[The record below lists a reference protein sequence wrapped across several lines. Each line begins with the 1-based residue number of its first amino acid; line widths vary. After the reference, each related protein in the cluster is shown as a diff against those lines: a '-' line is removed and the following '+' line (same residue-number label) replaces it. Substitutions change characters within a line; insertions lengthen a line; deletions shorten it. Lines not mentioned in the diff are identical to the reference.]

1 MMTRLINKA
10 PGSYLI
16 NLLAVYFCYAGCRI
30 AFLAENWSLFKDDIS
45 YNLLMRW
52 MYGGFVFDT
61 SAIFYTNV
69 IYLLLVLLPL
79 HYKETPFIDKLAKWW
94 FIIINSLC
102 IIMNL
107 MDAVYF
113 SFTNHRATAI
123 IFDEF
128 KNEHNLGNIAGIELY
143 RHWYLVLLSILL
155 ITFLVKCYR
164 TPQSTNR
171 TTPLW
176 KYYTIQTIALL
187 VAVTLTIGGIRGGF
201 TTAIRP
207 LAVGNAHQYV
217 DKPTETG
224 IVLNTPFAII
234 RTIDEKPFDIPVFFT
249 DRTELDSLY
258 SPVHYP
264 VDSLTVRKKNIVI
277 LIVESFA
284 KEFIGAFNTHLDEGN
299 YHGYTPFTDS
309 LLCHSL
315 TFRETISNS
324 GFSIDAIPAVLSSI
338 PRMGQPF
345 VLTPYSLNTRP
356 GLGTELKKWGY
367 DTAFFHGAENSS
379 MGFQA
384 SARAAGFS
392 KYYGR
397 TEYNQCPAFNGDKDF
412 DGTWAIWD
420 EPFLQY
426 FCMEIGEMKQPFCAA
441 VFTASSHHPFAIP
454 EQYKTIFKDEGL
466 YPMHKCIRYTDHALR
481 EFFES
486 AQRQPWYKNTIF
498 VLTADHASS
507 KTTHDE
513 YKTEMGHCRIPIFFF
528 DPSGEMPTG
537 CREGIAQQ
545 IDIMPTLLGYL
556 GYDKPYI
563 AFGKDMLH
571 TPPAST
577 WALRWDHIPVYI
589 KGDYML
595 QGNGKEV
602 TDVYAYRTDR
612 LLRHNLK
619 GKVPEEAGIERE
631 MKAFMQSYMERMKAD
646 SLTIKNNHP

>member
-1 MMTRLINKA
+1 MKTLKLNKT
-10 PGSYLI
+10 PWCVLI
-16 NLLAVYFCYAGCRI
+16 NLIWVYICYEICRL
-30 AFLAENWSLFKDDIS
+30 AFLFENWDLFKDDVS
-45 YNLLMRW
+45 FDLLKRW
-52 MYGGFVFDT
+52 LHGGFMFDT
-61 SAIFYTNV
+61 SAICYTNAV
-69 IYLLLVLLPL
+69 YLLFVLLPL
-79 HYKETPFIDKLAKWW
+79 HYKETPLADKLAKWW
-94 FIIINSLC
+94 FITVNSFC
-102 IIMNL
+102 IILNL

-128 KNEHNLGNIAGIELY
+128 KNENNLTDIVGIELY
-143 RHWYLVLLSILL
+143 RHWYLVLLAVLL
-155 ITFLVKCYR
+155 ITFLVKSYR
-164 TPQSTNR
+164 TPQNIGR
-171 TTPLW
+171 IIPLW
-176 KYYTIQTIALL
+176 KYYTMQTITLI
-187 VAVTLTIGGIRGGF
+187 VAAILAVGGIRGGF

-207 LAVGNAHQYV
+207 LAVSNAYQYV

-234 RTIDEKPFDIPVFFT
+234 RTIGEKPFDIPVFFT
-249 DRTELDSLY
+249 DRAELDSLY

-264 VDSLTVRKKNIVI
+264 TDSAVVRKKNVVI

-284 KEFIGAFNTHLDEGN
+284 KEFIGTFNKHLDNGD

-315 TFRETISNS
+315 TFRETVSNS

-338 PRMGQPF
+338 PRMGKPF
-345 VLTPYSLNTRP
+345 VLTPYSLNTLP

-367 DTAFFHGAENSS
+367 ETAFFHGAENSS

-397 TEYNQCPAFNGDKDF
+397 TEYNQCPAFNGDADF

-454 EQYKTIFKDEGL
+454 EQYKEIFKEEGL
-466 YPMHKCIRYTDHALR
+466 YPMHKCIRYTDNALR
-481 EFFES
+481 KFFES
-486 AQRQPWYKNTIF
+486 AKQQSWYKNTIF

-507 KTTHDE
+507 KVTHDE

-545 IDIMPTLLGYL
+545 IDIMPTLLGYM
-556 GYDKPYI
+556 GYDKPYV
-563 AFGKDMLH
+563 AFGKDMFH
-571 TPPAST
+571 TPAADT
-577 WALRWDHIPVYI
+577 WGLRWDHVPVYI

-612 LLRHNLK
+612 LLKNNLK
-619 GKVPEEAGIERE
+619 GKVPEENEIRKSME
-631 MKAFMQSYMERMKAD
+631 AFMQSYMERMKAD
-646 SLTIKNNHP
+646 SLTIK

>member
-1 MMTRLINKA
+1 MITMTVKLINKA
-10 PGSYLI
+10 PGSYFI
-16 NLLAVYFCYAGCRI
+16 NILEVYLCYAICRG
-30 AFLAENWSLFKDDIS
+30 AFLLENWSLFKDNVS
-45 YNLLMRW
+45 CSLLERW
-52 MYGGFVFDT
+52 IYGGFMFDT
-61 SAIFYTNV
+61 SAICYTNA
-69 IYLLLVLLPL
+69 IYLLFVLLPL
-79 HYKETPFIDKLAKWW
+79 HYKESPLADRLAKWW
-94 FIIINSLC
+94 FIVVNSIC

-123 IFDEF
+123 IFGEF
-128 KNEHNLGNIAGIELY
+128 KNEHNLTDIVGVEFY

-155 ITFLVKCYR
+155 ITFLIKGYR
-164 TPQSTNR
+164 TPQNTNR
-171 TTPLW
+171 THPLW
-176 KYYTIQTIALL
+176 KYYTIQIIALIAATVL
-187 VAVTLTIGGIRGGF
+187 GIGGIRGGF

-207 LAVGNAHQYV
+207 LAVGSAHQYV

-234 RTIDEKPFDIPVFFT
+234 RTIDEKPFNIPVYFT
-249 DRTELDSLY
+249 DRAELDSLY

-264 VDSLTVRKKNIVI
+264 LSNTVVRKKNVVI

-284 KEFIGAFNTHLDEGN
+284 KEFIGTFNKHLEEGN

-315 TFRETISNS
+315 TFEETISNS

-338 PRMGQPF
+338 PRMGTPF
-345 VLTPYSLNTRP
+345 VLTPYSLNSRP

-397 TEYNQCPAFNGDKDF
+397 TEYNQCSAFNGDDDF

-426 FCMEIGEMKQPFCAA
+426 FCMEINQLKQPFCAA

-454 EQYKTIFKDEGL
+454 EQYKDIFKDEGI
-466 YPMHKCIRYTDHALR
+466 YPMHKCIRYTDYALR
-481 EFFES
+481 KFFES
-486 AQRQPWYKNTIF
+486 ARQQPWYKNTLF

-528 DPSGEMPTG
+528 DPSSEMPIG
-537 CREGIAQQ
+537 CHEGIAQQ
-545 IDIMPTLLGYL
+545 IDIMPTVLGYL

-571 TPPAST
+571 TPPADT
-577 WALRWDHIPVYI
+577 WGLRWDHVPVYI

-612 LLRHNLK
+612 LLKHNLK
-619 GKVPEEAGIERE
+619 GKAPEEAEIRRSME
-631 MKAFMQSYMERMKAD
+631 AFMQSYMERMKAD
-646 SLTIKNNHP
+646 SLTIK

>member
-1 MMTRLINKA
+1 MIAKLINRA
-10 PGSYLI
+10 PASYLI
-16 NLLAVYFCYAGCRI
+16 NIVEVYLCYAICRF
-30 AFLAENWSLFKDDIS
+30 AFLLENWQLFNDDIS
-45 YNLLMRW
+45 WDIIRRW
-52 MYGGFVFDT
+52 MYGGFMFDT
-61 SAIFYTNV
+61 SAIFYTNA
-69 IYLLLVLLPL
+69 IYLLFVLLPL
-79 HYKETPFIDKLAKWW
+79 HYKETAIADKFAKWW
-94 FIIINSLC
+94 FIAVNSLC

-113 SFTNHRATAI
+113 SFTNHRATSI

-128 KNEHNLGNIAGIELY
+128 KNEHNLTSIVGGELF
-143 RHWYLVLLSILL
+143 RHWYLIALSIFL
-155 ITFLVKCYR
+155 IGFLAKSYR
-164 TPQSTNR
+164 TPQQLNR
-171 TTPLW
+171 TSPLW
-176 KYYTIQTIALL
+176 KYYTVHSITLIAAITL
-187 VAVTLTIGGIRGGF
+187 AVGGIRGGF

-207 LAVGNAHQYV
+207 LAIGNAHQYV
-217 DKPTETG
+217 DKPAETG

-234 RTIDEKPFDIPVFFT
+234 RTIDEKPFNIPIYFT
-249 DRTELDSLY
+249 DRATLDSLY
-258 SPVHYP
+258 SPIHYP
-264 VDSLTVRKKNIVI
+264 TGNASIKKKNIVI

-284 KEFIGAFNTHLDEGN
+284 KEFIGAYNQHLDGGN

-315 TFRETISNS
+315 TFEETISNS

-338 PRMGQPF
+338 PRMGKPF
-345 VLTPYSLNTRP
+345 VLTPYSLNARP

-367 DTAFFHGAENSS
+367 ETAFFHEAENSS

-426 FCMEIGEMKQPFCAA
+426 FCMGIGQMKQPFCAA

-454 EQYKTIFKDEGL
+454 EEYKEVFKDEGI
-466 YPMHKCIRYTDHALR
+466 YPMHKCIRYTDNALR
-481 EFFES
+481 KFFET
-486 AQRQPWYKNTIF
+486 AKRQPWYKNTLF

-513 YKTEMGHCRIPIFFF
+513 YKTEMGHCRIPILFF
-528 DPSGEMPTG
+528 DPSSEMPVG
-537 CREGIAQQ
+537 CHKGIAQQ

-571 TPPAST
+571 TSPTGT
-577 WALRWDHIPVYI
+577 WALRWDNIPVYI

-595 QGNGKEV
+595 QSNGKE
-602 TDVYAYRTDR
+602 TTGIYAYRTDR
-612 LLRHNLK
+612 LLKNNLK
-619 GKVPEEAGIERE
+619 GKVPEEEAIERS

-646 SLTIKNNHP
+646 SLTIK

>member
-1 MMTRLINKA
+1 MIAKFINRI

-16 NLLAVYFCYAGCRI
+16 NILEVYLCYVICRF
-30 AFLAENWSLFKDDIS
+30 AFLLENWQLFKDDIS
-45 YNLLMRW
+45 WGIIKRW
-52 MYGGFVFDT
+52 MHGGGMFDT
-61 SAIFYTNV
+61 SAIFYTNA
-69 IYLLLVLLPL
+69 IYLLFVLLPL
-79 HYKETPFIDKLAKWW
+79 HYKETTVADKLAKWW
-94 FIIINSLC
+94 FIAINSLC
-102 IIMNL
+102 IVMNL

-128 KNEHNLGNIAGIELY
+128 KNEHNLANIIGGELY
-143 RHWYLVLLSILL
+143 RHWYLAALSILL
-155 ITFLVKCYR
+155 IVFLAKSYR
-164 TPQSTNR
+164 TPNKLDRTN
-171 TTPLW
+171 PLW
-176 KYYTIQTIALL
+176 KYYTTQIITLA
-187 VAVTLTIGGIRGGF
+187 VATTLAIGGIRGGF

-207 LAVGNAHQYV
+207 LAVGSAHQYV
-217 DKPTETG
+217 NKPAETG

-234 RTIDEKPFDIPVFFT
+234 RTINEKPSDIPVYFT
-249 DRTELDSLY
+249 DRATLDSLY
-258 SPVHYP
+258 SPIHYP
-264 VDSLTVRKKNIVI
+264 AGDATVKKKNIVI

-284 KEFIGAFNTHLDEGN
+284 KEFIGAYNRHLDGGN
-299 YHGYTPFTDS
+299 YRGYTPFTDS

-315 TFRETISNS
+315 TFEETISNS

-338 PRMGQPF
+338 PRMGKPF
-345 VLTPYSLNTRP
+345 VLTPYALNTRP
-356 GLGTELKKWGY
+356 GLGTELKQWGY
-367 DTAFFHGAENSS
+367 ETAFFHGAENNS

-397 TEYNQCPAFNGDKDF
+397 TEYNQCHAFNGDKDF

-426 FCMEIGEMKQPFCAA
+426 FCMEIGRLKQPFCAG

-454 EQYKTIFKDEGL
+454 EEYKNIFKDEGI
-466 YPMHKCIRYTDHALR
+466 YPMHKCIRYTDNALR
-481 EFFES
+481 KFFE
-486 AQRQPWYKNTIF
+486 AAKRQPWYGNTLF

-513 YKTEMGHCRIPIFFF
+513 YKTEMGHCRIPILFF

-545 IDIMPTLLGYL
+545 IDIMPTVLGYL

-571 TPPAST
+571 TPCTET
-577 WALRWDHIPVYI
+577 WALRWDNIPVYI

-595 QGNGKEV
+595 QSNGKE
-602 TDVYAYRTDR
+602 TTGIYAYRTDR
-612 LLRHNLK
+612 LLKNNLK
-619 GKVPEEAGIERE
+619 GKIPGEEDIEKR

-646 SLTIKNNHP
+646 SLTIR